1 MIAFGL
7 IEQVGGVLK
16 PKMCLLTFH
25 FIDLK
30 GQLDTISRS
39 SIIRHI
45 YETILRLYDTYTENS
60 IRGRLL
66 QCLGF
71 LFRAQ
76 PTLMTLESSAT
87 MMDAIFA
94 EEEEE
99 NRGRLLKLMQEF
111 LLSESSKH
119 SALEKGP

>member
-1 MIAFGL
+1 MR
-7 IEQVGGVLK
+7 
-16 PKMCLLTFH
+16 LT
-25 FIDLK
+25 DLG
-30 GQLDTISRS
+30 GQLDAVSKGP
-39 SIIRHI
+39 IIRHI
-45 YETILRLYDTYTENS
+45 YESILRLYDKYTDNS

-76 PTLMTLESSAT
+76 PTLMTLENSAT

-94 EEEEE
+94 SEEEE

-119 SALEKGP
+119 SAQEKGT